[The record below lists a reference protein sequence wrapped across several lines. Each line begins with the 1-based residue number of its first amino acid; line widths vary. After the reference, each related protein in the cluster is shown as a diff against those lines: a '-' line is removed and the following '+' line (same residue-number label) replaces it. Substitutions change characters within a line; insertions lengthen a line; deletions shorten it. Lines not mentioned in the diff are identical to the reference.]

1 MILLDVGMGVP
12 LQVAR
17 TAPRDDADESNAM
30 LDELA
35 RQQATPAVIMSPVG
49 SHAIQVK
56 RFPRL
61 ARQVEDVRSLGLH
74 LERKVVSVDP
84 RRELLVG
91 WIKRRA
97 IQPADESQGLSPPF
111 VGNP

>member
-1 MILLDVGMGVP
+1 MVLLDVGMGVP
-12 LQVAR
+12 LQVPR

-35 RQQATPAVIMSPVG
+35 RQQAAPAVIMGRLG
-49 SHAIQVK
+49 SHAVEVE

-61 ARQVEDVRSLGLH
+61 AGQVENVRSLGLH
-74 LERKVVSVDP
+74 LECKVVSVDP

-91 WIKRRA
+91 WIERRV
-97 IQPADESQGLSPPF
+97 IQLADELQGLSSP
-111 VGNP
+111 VRL